1 MKKRLLLFAAVLSA
15 SANFVFA
22 ETKTVQ
28 DSNGNTFTYDTQKDL
43 DPSSYEGQTTA
54 PATASITPN
63 SDFYQLTLNSN
74 LTTTI
79 ADCNLIY
86 NVKLAEA
93 SGNPGAIS
101 SFTERL
107 QSSNT
112 VYDVVVSESQ
122 IATYIYENG
131 EITGYSVK
139 EDSKDYTRYV
149 DACERAIEIN
159 NKLVVRG
166 NEVPRLYD
174 FEEMEVNPKLY
185 YMVTGK
191 KVKNYIPILNVNGEY
206 TRGVVY
212 SNSFVTYN
220 PVGIADGTA
229 SYTVDGDG
237 KVGYVHGVVDNGKI
251 EEILANYNNYL
262 NFDFSDASVLGTIST
277 NINDNR
283 IAYFNAGVDVATNK
297 GQNII
302 VDSQCKNYV
311 ISDNG
316 QEIYVAT
323 AFQAK
328 SSQYKRTVTSST
340 YGTIVLPFTVENTSN
355 VFEKQAKLTG
365 YVPSPENESLTT
377 NKLTFTSTEVIAPNT
392 PYLFKSLSTV
402 TGESIFSGNVNGT
415 VNATGN
421 AASAIPL
428 YHLFVEQSQKLNPR
442 YLLMIIPARWYAGG
456 RGLDSFR
463 ETMLNDRRIKHITD
477 YADSSECFP
486 GVNIAGGVCYAKGVE
501 SLSTIVFPS
510 NPFGFRTYIR
520 GEKEQFKGSVKLI
533 TSEGFGY
540 VRRTDINKSL
550 NAIDSYNVIMTR
562 AMSGGNKP
570 GTDGKYQIVPATM
583 KVMNPNEICA
593 ETYICIG
600 TFNNRNEAENLRSYL
615 STMFVRFLML
625 QAMSSIMINKDA
637 FQFVPLFVPLQDFS
651 KPWTDEEL
659 YKKYNLTDDEIAFIE
674 SMIRPME

>member
-237 KVGYVHGVVDNGKI
+237 KVGYVHGVVDDGKV
-251 EEILANYNNYL
+251 EEILSNTNYTYL
-262 NFDFSDASVLGTIST
+262 NYDFTDVSILGSVATDI
-277 NINDNR
+277 IDNR
-283 IAYFNAGVDVATNK
+283 IAYFNKNTDVT
-297 GQNII
+297 GQNI
-302 VDSQCKNYV
+302 VVGTTCESYV
-311 ISDNG
+311 IADNG
-316 QEIYVAT
+316 QEIFVN
-323 AFQAK
+323 K
-328 SSQYKRTVTSST
+328 SFAAEESQYKRTFSPDS
-340 YGTIVLPFTVENTSN
+340 YGTIVLPFTVSSTGNIF
-355 VFEKQAKLTG
+355 VKQAKLTG
-365 YVPSPENESLTT
+365 YVPGPDNESSIT
-377 NKLTFTSTEVIAPNT
+377 NKLTFTSTEAIAPNT
-392 PYLFKSLSTV
+392 PYLYKTLGTV
-402 TGESIFSGNVNGT
+402 SGESIFFGDTNGT
-415 VNATGN
+415 VKATEEAKSANFNG
-421 AASAIPL
+421 AQFVGTFEGLSAEEASNV
-428 YHLFVEQSQKLNPR
+428 YVVG
-442 YLLMIIPARWYAGG
+442 M
-456 RGLDSFR
+456 
-463 ETMLNDRRIKHITD
+463 
-477 YADSSECFP
+477 
-486 GVNIAGGVCYAKGVE
+486 VGGVGKIGKTKKALKPGRCYFTYESTNNAKEMENV
-501 SLSTIVFPS
+501 TIE
-510 NPFGFRTYIR
+510 IID
-520 GEKEQFKGSVKLI
+520 EDGSVETVDVDK
-533 TSEGFGY
+533 T
-540 VRRTDINKSL
+540 VT
-550 NAIDSYNVIMTR
+550 AIDGVVNGEVVSVQYISANGQISNEPFSGINLVKKTFEDGSVETSKVI
-562 AMSGGNKP
+562 
-570 GTDGKYQIVPATM
+570 
-583 KVMNPNEICA
+583 
-593 ETYICIG
+593 
-600 TFNNRNEAENLRSYL
+600 F
-615 STMFVRFLML
+615 
-625 QAMSSIMINKDA
+625 
-637 FQFVPLFVPLQDFS
+637 
-651 KPWTDEEL
+651 
-659 YKKYNLTDDEIAFIE
+659 
-674 SMIRPME
+674 

>member
-139 EDSKDYTRYV
+139 ENSEAYTRYV

-159 NKLVVRG
+159 NMMVVRG

-185 YMVTGK
+185 YLVTGK
-191 KVKNYIPILNVNGEY
+191 KQKNYIPILNVNGEY

-237 KVGYVHGVVDNGKI
+237 KVGYVHGVVDDGKV
-251 EEILANYNNYL
+251 EEILSNTNYTYL
-262 NFDFSDASVLGTIST
+262 NYDFTDVSILGSVATDI
-277 NINDNR
+277 IDNR
-283 IAYFNAGVDVATNK
+283 IAYFNKNTDVT
-297 GQNII
+297 GQNI
-302 VDSQCKNYV
+302 VVGTTCESYV
-311 ISDNG
+311 IADNG
-316 QEIYVAT
+316 QEIFVN
-323 AFQAK
+323 K
-328 SSQYKRTVTSST
+328 SFAAEESQYKRTFSPDS
-340 YGTIVLPFTVENTSN
+340 YGTIVLPFTVSGTGNIF
-355 VFEKQAKLTG
+355 VKQAKLTG
-365 YVPSPENESLTT
+365 YVPGPDNESSIT
-377 NKLTFTSTEVIAPNT
+377 NKLTFTSTEAIAANT
-392 PYLFKSLSTV
+392 PYLYKTLGTV
-402 TGESIFSGNVNGT
+402 SGESIFFGDTNGT
-415 VNATGN
+415 VKATEEAKSANFNG
-421 AASAIPL
+421 AQFVGTFEGLSAEEASNV
-428 YHLFVEQSQKLNPR
+428 YVVG
-442 YLLMIIPARWYAGG
+442 M
-456 RGLDSFR
+456 
-463 ETMLNDRRIKHITD
+463 
-477 YADSSECFP
+477 
-486 GVNIAGGVCYAKGVE
+486 VGGVGKIGKTKKALKPGRCYFTYESTNNAKAMENV
-501 SLSTIVFPS
+501 TIE
-510 NPFGFRTYIR
+510 IID
-520 GEKEQFKGSVKLI
+520 EDGSVETVDVDK
-533 TSEGFGY
+533 T
-540 VRRTDINKSL
+540 VT
-550 NAIDSYNVIMTR
+550 AIDGVVNGEVVSVQYISANGQISNEPFSGINLVKKTFEDGSVETSKVI
-562 AMSGGNKP
+562 
-570 GTDGKYQIVPATM
+570 
-583 KVMNPNEICA
+583 
-593 ETYICIG
+593 
-600 TFNNRNEAENLRSYL
+600 F
-615 STMFVRFLML
+615 
-625 QAMSSIMINKDA
+625 
-637 FQFVPLFVPLQDFS
+637 
-651 KPWTDEEL
+651 
-659 YKKYNLTDDEIAFIE
+659 
-674 SMIRPME
+674 

>member
-86 NVKLAEA
+86 NVKLAEV

-139 EDSKDYTRYV
+139 ENSEAYNRYV
-149 DACERAIEIN
+149 VACERAIEIN
-159 NKLVVRG
+159 NMMVVRG

-229 SYTVDGDG
+229 SYTVDGTG
-237 KVGYVHGVVDNGKI
+237 KVGYVHGIVDNGKI

-277 NINDNR
+277 NITDNR

-421 AASAIPL
+421 AASAKFNGAQ
-428 YHLFVEQSQKLNPR
+428 FVGTFEGLSAQDASQVYVIGVVNGVGKIGRTSKALKPGR
-442 YLLMIIPARWYAGG
+442 CYLTYDASTNAKVENATIEIIDEDGSVETVS
-456 RGLDSFR
+456 LDEEVTAIEGVVNGEAVSVQYISV
-463 ETMLNDRRIKHITD
+463 DGQI
-477 YADSSECFP
+477 SSE
-486 GVNIAGGVCYAKGVE
+486 
-501 SLSTIVFPS
+501 
-510 NPFGFRTYIR
+510 PFSGINLVKKTF
-520 GEKEQFKGSVKLI
+520 EDGSVE
-533 TSEGFGY
+533 T
-540 VRRTDINKSL
+540 T
-550 NAIDSYNVIMTR
+550 
-562 AMSGGNKP
+562 
-570 GTDGKYQIVPATM
+570 
-583 KVMNPNEICA
+583 KVV
-593 ETYICIG
+593 
-600 TFNNRNEAENLRSYL
+600 F
-615 STMFVRFLML
+615 
-625 QAMSSIMINKDA
+625 
-637 FQFVPLFVPLQDFS
+637 
-651 KPWTDEEL
+651 
-659 YKKYNLTDDEIAFIE
+659 
-674 SMIRPME
+674 

>member
-139 EDSKDYTRYV
+139 ENSEAYTRYV

-159 NKLVVRG
+159 NMMVVRG

-237 KVGYVHGVVDNGKI
+237 KVGYVHGVVDDGKV
-251 EEILANYNNYL
+251 EEILSNTNYTYL
-262 NFDFSDASVLGTIST
+262 NYDFTDVSILGSVATDI
-277 NINDNR
+277 IDNR
-283 IAYFNAGVDVATNK
+283 IAYFNKNTDVT
-297 GQNII
+297 GQNI
-302 VDSQCKNYV
+302 VVGTTCESYV
-311 ISDNG
+311 IADNG
-316 QEIYVAT
+316 QEIFVN
-323 AFQAK
+323 K
-328 SSQYKRTVTSST
+328 SFAAEESQYKRTFSPDS
-340 YGTIVLPFTVENTSN
+340 YGTIVLPFTVTGTGNIF
-355 VFEKQAKLTG
+355 VKQAKLTG
-365 YVPSPENESLTT
+365 YVPGPDNESSIT
-377 NKLTFTSTEVIAPNT
+377 NKLTFTSTEAIAPNT
-392 PYLFKSLSTV
+392 PYLYKTLGTV
-402 TGESIFSGNVNGT
+402 SGESIFFGDTNGT
-415 VNATGN
+415 VKATEEAKSANFNG
-421 AASAIPL
+421 AQFVGTFEGLSAEEASNV
-428 YHLFVEQSQKLNPR
+428 YVVG
-442 YLLMIIPARWYAGG
+442 M
-456 RGLDSFR
+456 
-463 ETMLNDRRIKHITD
+463 
-477 YADSSECFP
+477 
-486 GVNIAGGVCYAKGVE
+486 VGGVGKIGKTKKALKPGRCYFTYESTNNAKAMENV
-501 SLSTIVFPS
+501 TIE
-510 NPFGFRTYIR
+510 IID
-520 GEKEQFKGSVKLI
+520 EDGSVETVDVDK
-533 TSEGFGY
+533 T
-540 VRRTDINKSL
+540 VT
-550 NAIDSYNVIMTR
+550 AIDGVVNGEVVSVQYISANGQISNEPFSGINLVKKTFEDGSVETSKVI
-562 AMSGGNKP
+562 
-570 GTDGKYQIVPATM
+570 
-583 KVMNPNEICA
+583 
-593 ETYICIG
+593 
-600 TFNNRNEAENLRSYL
+600 F
-615 STMFVRFLML
+615 
-625 QAMSSIMINKDA
+625 
-637 FQFVPLFVPLQDFS
+637 
-651 KPWTDEEL
+651 
-659 YKKYNLTDDEIAFIE
+659 
-674 SMIRPME
+674 

>member
-139 EDSKDYTRYV
+139 ENSKDYTRYV
-149 DACERAIEIN
+149 NACERAIEIN
-159 NKLVVRG
+159 NMMVVRG

-229 SYTVDGDG
+229 SYTVDGTG
-237 KVGYVHGVVDNGKI
+237 KVGYVHGIVDNGKI

-277 NINDNR
+277 NITDNR

-421 AASAIPL
+421 AASAKFNGAQ
-428 YHLFVEQSQKLNPR
+428 FVGTFEGLSAQDASQVYVIGVVNGVGKIGRTSKALKPGR
-442 YLLMIIPARWYAGG
+442 CYLTYDASTNAKVENATIEIIDEDGSVETVS
-456 RGLDSFR
+456 LDEEVTAIEGVVNGEAVSVQYISV
-463 ETMLNDRRIKHITD
+463 DGQI
-477 YADSSECFP
+477 SSE
-486 GVNIAGGVCYAKGVE
+486 
-501 SLSTIVFPS
+501 
-510 NPFGFRTYIR
+510 PFSGINLVKKTF
-520 GEKEQFKGSVKLI
+520 EDGSVE
-533 TSEGFGY
+533 T
-540 VRRTDINKSL
+540 T
-550 NAIDSYNVIMTR
+550 
-562 AMSGGNKP
+562 
-570 GTDGKYQIVPATM
+570 
-583 KVMNPNEICA
+583 KVV
-593 ETYICIG
+593 
-600 TFNNRNEAENLRSYL
+600 F
-615 STMFVRFLML
+615 
-625 QAMSSIMINKDA
+625 
-637 FQFVPLFVPLQDFS
+637 
-651 KPWTDEEL
+651 
-659 YKKYNLTDDEIAFIE
+659 
-674 SMIRPME
+674 